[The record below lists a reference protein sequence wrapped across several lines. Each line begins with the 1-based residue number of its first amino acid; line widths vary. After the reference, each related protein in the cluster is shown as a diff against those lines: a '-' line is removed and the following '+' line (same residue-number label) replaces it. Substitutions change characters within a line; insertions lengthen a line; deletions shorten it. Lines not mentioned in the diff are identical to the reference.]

1 MQKPILS
8 SLLIIALL
16 SALPCFQASANSGPH
31 FNASALFSGFDY
43 GDSLT
48 LSHTNTPISTKRDE
62 KYDESKDPA
71 LRKGTEN
78 WEQPQGSFWA
88 IPAAVVGLILI
99 IMFLTR
105 NNKP

>member
-8 SLLIIALL
+8 SLLIIVLL
-16 SALPCFQASANSGPH
+16 STLPCFQASANSGPH

-43 GDSLT
+43 GDSLN
-48 LSHTNTPISTKRDE
+48 LSRTNTISTKRDE
-62 KYDESKDPA
+62 KYNESKDPA

-88 IPAAVVGLILI
+88 IPAAVLGLILI
-99 IMFLTR
+99 IMFF
-105 NNKP
+105 NKE